1 MPSLNR
7 QQIQFIYNYLE
18 HSGIEYLDARVEM
31 ADHVASAL
39 EAMEGDF
46 NENFRQYM
54 LENKDSLLKQY
65 STFKKSALKKGLTV
79 LKDNVMSVW
88 FIVAVVFLVV
98 LHYPAARF
106 YDDETITEA
115 YLTVSLVPSFIL
127 GGYLVY
133 SKVFSKWTFSILDQI
148 FGAFLIAGLI
158 IDPVHFL
165 ESPLSLAIYY
175 SIGIVFNIATAI
187 SFHKIYQR
195 YNRLYVQN
203 LTVA

>member
-1 MPSLNR
+1 MPNLTPK
-7 QQIQFIYNYLE
+7 QVQFIYNYLE

-39 EAMEGDF
+39 EGMEGDF

-54 LENKDSLLKQY
+54 LQNKDSLLKQY

-79 LKDNVMSVW
+79 LKDNVLSVW
-88 FIVAVVFLVV
+88 FLAAVVFLV
-98 LHYPAARF
+98 LLRYPAAKF

-115 YLTVSLVPSFIL
+115 YLTVSFVPSVIL
-127 GGYLVY
+127 GGYLIY

-148 FGAFLIAGLI
+148 FGAFLIAGFI

-175 SIGIVFNIATAI
+175 SVGIVFNIATTV